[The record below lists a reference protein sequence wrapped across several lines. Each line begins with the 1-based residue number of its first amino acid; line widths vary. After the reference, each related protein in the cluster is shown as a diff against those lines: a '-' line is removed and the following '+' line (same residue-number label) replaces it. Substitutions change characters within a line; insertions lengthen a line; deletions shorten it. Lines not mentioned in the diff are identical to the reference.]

1 LPFPFDSIAEF
12 FSPSKFGEKKKK
24 KESKEGRTEAR
35 EIDFDFIRGCGR
47 SVGKRYKRQ
56 NKTVSFFWNVLEQQQ
71 PSRRR
76 MRSPPQPN

>member
-1 LPFPFDSIAEF
+1 LKVWRKE
-12 FSPSKFGEKKKK
+12 KK

-71 PSRRR
+71 PPRRR
-76 MRSPPQPN
+76 MRSPHQPN